1 MLSNAVNGCFLL
13 AASLLLVA
21 CQVADVGLGRQ
32 LLAQGNKDAALLNF
46 QTLAEKN
53 IPEAQ
58 VAVGNLQAL
67 SHNKREQASA
77 VQWYRKAA
85 PHSERAKTQLGK
97 LLARTKPK
105 GDASLIEAEH
115 LLKSAL
121 ERGDNSALPPLMQL
135 YVSYGYLWPGV
146 QPDHYIAK
154 AKAIG
159 MPQAYIAEIELFR
172 RRGQYQQHWID
183 IEKTCQTLLA
193 VQPACYA
200 ELVAVQRSQKK
211 LLAIEQTVAAT
222 KTAFTL
228 NQIDALSVDR
238 VARALVSPEYPIPQP
253 QMAKSLLELI
263 VPTYPDAWLS
273 LARLQV
279 QFSFLGDADSLQK
292 ILDKAIANG
301 SIDAHLIYG
310 DLLMTGKVF
319 PMNPSEAYR
328 HLSVAAPYLPKAE
341 YLLGSIYK
349 EGLLGEAEPSKAFPL
364 LLSAARRGASQ
375 ADLAL
380 ARMFSESKGVK
391 PQLEYAWAFASL
403 ANEKQHPGA
412 PVLLSDLNARLPA
425 SRLLAANT
433 YYLREKSYRSALP
446 SKLENTQ
453 EDDVSSAFTDSDMM
467 TTDAL
472 PKEFTNE

>member
-1 MLSNAVNGCFLL
+1 MLSKAIKGCFLL
-13 AASLLLVA
+13 AANLLLVA
-21 CQVADVGLGRQ
+21 CQVADIDLGRQ
-32 LLAQGNKDAALLNF
+32 LLAQGKKDAAFLNF

-58 VAVGNLQAL
+58 VAVGNLHAL
-67 SHNKREQASA
+67 SRDKREQALA
-77 VQWYRKAA
+77 EQWYRKAA
-85 PHSERAKTQLGK
+85 THSERAKTQLGK
-97 LLARTKPK
+97 LLARTKPR

-121 ERGDNSALPPLMQL
+121 ARGDNSALPPLMQL
-135 YVSYGYLWPGV
+135 YISYGYLWPDV
-146 QPDHYIAK
+146 QPDHFIAK

-159 MPQAYIAEIELFR
+159 MTQAFIAEIELFR
-172 RRGQYQQHWID
+172 QRGQYQQHWID

-211 LLAIEQTVAAT
+211 LPAIEQTVAAT

-228 NQIDALSVDR
+228 NQIDGLTVDR

-263 VPTYPDAWLS
+263 IPTYPDALLS
-273 LARLQV
+273 LAGLQV

-292 ILDKAIANG
+292 TLDKAIAYG
-301 SIDAHLIYG
+301 SIEAHLISG
-310 DLLMTGKVF
+310 ELLITGKVF
-319 PMNPSEAYR
+319 PMNPAEAYR

-380 ARMFSESKGVK
+380 ARLFSESKGVK

-425 SRLLAANT
+425 SRLPVANT

-446 SKLENTQ
+446 SKSENAE
-453 EDDVSSAFTDSDMM
+453 EDAVSGVFSDSDRM
-467 TTDAL
+467 TLNGL
-472 PKEFTNE
+472 PKELTHE